1 MTPLRRVINT
11 LENTIESLLISIFGG
26 FNWKQLTL
34 VSDIVFRWVKYC
46 PNLKIVE
53 STKKQQLTLV
63 GPASCPAPH
72 KLSRD
77 KSPPH
82 GGVVGSVQTQAD
94 QHGPLPLS
102 QVPRPLSP
110 VLCPLYQVLHLLLHP
125 RTLSLADS
133 GPKKNVFF
141 SRRMQI
147 DFGGLIFKILAYSQR
162 ILPEYFHKCFCICT

>member
-1 MTPLRRVINT
+1 MLFYAG
-11 LENTIESLLISIFGG
+11 SSI
-26 FNWKQLTL
+26 
-34 VSDIVFRWVKYC
+34 V
-46 PNLKIVE
+46 KIVK

-82 GGVVGSVQTQAD
+82 GGVAGSVQTQAD

-102 QVPRPLSP
+102 PVPRPLSP
-110 VLCPLYQVLHLLLHP
+110 VLHPLYQVLHQLLHP

-133 GPKKNVFF
+133 GPKKNEFC
-141 SRRMQI
+141 SRRMRI
-147 DFGGLIFKILAYSQR
+147 DFGGVIFKVLANLQS
-162 ILPEYFHKCFCICT
+162 ILPEYFHKFFCICI